1 MWANIRKQIWQWRAV
16 FIAAPSVAFV
26 LIGLRAC
33 GLLQPLEWAA
43 LDKFFRLRPLE
54 PVDTRIVIVEINEAD
69 IRKAGKWP
77 IPDGQL
83 ARLLEILKQQQPRAI
98 GLDIYRDLPVEPG
111 YQELEKVFKTTPNLI
126 GIQKMIAD
134 RSGFAVNPPK
144 TLSELGQVSANDLV
158 TDVDGKIRRSVL
170 TIKDYNSLGAEL
182 ALTYLEAQ
190 GITLQPIPSAQSQR
204 RKFKLGK
211 AVLVRFEGNDGGYV
225 GADAGGTQI
234 LANFRSLRQGF
245 RKISIT
251 DVLEGRLPKNLLRD
265 RIVLIGVTAES
276 SGDIFFTPYSSE
288 FLGQNA
294 KPFTGVEIH
303 ADVASQLLSAALEGR
318 PQIKVWSEPVEG
330 LWIFGCA
337 FVGAI
342 LSWTQRYWK
351 VTRHKV
357 LKGVTVSLPFTSA
370 SLVLAG
376 GAVVVGSYAAFLS
389 GWWIPVVPGVLA
401 LLLSAGAI
409 TAYIARNTNMMR
421 QAFGR
426 YLTDEVVA
434 NLLETPGGLKLGGER
449 RKVTL
454 LKSSLQGF
462 SAISERL
469 SPEKAV
475 EIANLYLEAMIDVI
489 TQYQGT
495 INDFMGGRIF
505 VIFGAPIQRE
515 DDATRAVACALAM
528 QLAMDSINTKLSSM
542 SLPSLKMGIGIHTG
556 EVLAGNIGSQR
567 RAKYTVMGSNVN
579 LAYQMESYTVG
590 EQVLV
595 SKETFKDAGS
605 ILRVDG
611 QMQVKPQGMQE
622 PITIYDIGGVGSKF
636 NLSLPKETEEI
647 LISLVQEIPLQFTIL
662 EGEHSTEEVFQ
673 GSLVKLSTTS
683 AEFRSPQPV
692 QLFNNLLIHLL
703 PGGEQANRLGDIYAK
718 VVSVSAHQQIEIGVR
733 FTAIPP
739 EAAAFLAYIRQSGE
753 GEVGSRE

>member
-1 MWANIRKQIWQWRAV
+1 M
-16 FIAAPSVAFV
+16 
-26 LIGLRAC
+26 
-33 GLLQPLEWAA
+33 
-43 LDKFFRLRPLE
+43 
-54 PVDTRIVIVEINEAD
+54 
-69 IRKAGKWP
+69 
-77 IPDGQL
+77 PDGQL

-111 YQELEKVFKTTPNLI
+111 YQELQKVFKTTPNLI
-126 GIQKMIAD
+126 GIEKMIAD

-144 TLSELGQVSANDLV
+144 TLSELGQVSTNDLV
-158 TDVDGKIRRSVL
+158 LDVDSKIRRSLL
-170 TIKDYNSLGAEL
+170 TIKDNNSLGAEL
-182 ALTYLEAQ
+182 ALTYLEAE
-190 GITLQPIPSAQSQR
+190 GITLQPIPQAQNQR

-211 AVLVRFEGNDGGYV
+211 AVLVRFEANDGGYV

-251 DVLEGRLPKNLLRD
+251 DVLEGRLPKDLLRD
-265 RIVLIGVTAES
+265 RIVLIGITAES
-276 SGDIFFTPYSSE
+276 SGDIFYTSYSSE

-294 KPFTGVEIH
+294 KAFTGVEIH
-303 ADVASQLLSAALEGR
+303 ADVASQLVSAALEGR

-351 VTRHKV
+351 VTRKKV
-357 LKGVTVSLPFTSA
+357 VKGVTVSLPFTSA

-376 GAVVVGSYAAFLS
+376 GTVVLGSYAAFLS

-434 NLLETPGGLKLGGER
+434 NLLETPRGLKLGGER

-454 LKSSLQGF
+454 LISGLQGF

-469 SPEKAV
+469 SSEKAV

-495 INDFMGGRIF
+495 INDFMGDRIF

-567 RAKYTVMGSNVN
+567 RAKYTVMGSNVT

-622 PITIYDIGGVGSKF
+622 PITIYDIGGVGGKF
-636 NLSLPKETEEI
+636 NLCLPQKSEEI
-647 LISLVQEIPLQFTIL
+647 LITLVQEIPLQFTIL
-662 EGEHSTEEVFQ
+662 EGEHSTQEVFQ
-673 GSLVKLSTTS
+673 GSLVKLATTS

-718 VVSVSAHQQIEIGVR
+718 VVAVSAHQQIEIGVR
-733 FTAIPP
+733 FAAIPP

-753 GEVGSRE
+753 G